1 MLFMKNIL
9 RSFAAGF
16 CIMFYLLQKDLRF
29 QIFVLL
35 ALTGLFFFQ
44 LFATPVFFCLY
55 DSDLPYA
62 LSLDEWVSLHQ
73 TSARIGILA
82 LYLIQQFLLFSYF
95 KKNRFADNETL
106 IPCIAL
112 AAFMVAGGIANHCT
126 PVIIANTAIVG
137 SLILCDDSESRHQK
151 SRLMVAGALI
161 GIASLYDL
169 SLLLLSVAVILI
181 LVTNRL
187 NTLSD
192 IFVVLIGI
200 LVPYIYVAA
209 YHFFV
214 GNLTVYFASFTHLAS
229 QFPLLTTVRPS
240 IVSIICIGI
249 CLMLLVFILIKLK
262 VRFDYKLIVI
272 RKRFGNIHFLF
283 VVTTAIML
291 LTDIRFPQSLGCL
304 FVPIALYIAAYAPSR
319 RFSISKEV
327 VLTLF
332 FTSITLIGL
341 GL

>member
-16 CIMFYLLQKDLRF
+16 RIMFYLLQKDLRF

-35 ALTGLFFFQ
+35 ALTGLFCLQ
-44 LFATPVFFCLY
+44 LFAAPVAFCLY
-55 DSDLPYA
+55 DPALPYA
-62 LSLDEWVSLHQ
+62 LSLDEWMAQNQ
-73 TSARIGILA
+73 TVAQIGILV
-82 LYLIQQFLLFSYF
+82 LYVLQQLIIYNYF
-95 KKNRFADNETL
+95 KKNRFADDETL

-112 AAFMVAGGIANHCT
+112 AAFMVVGGTATHCT
-126 PVIIANTAIVG
+126 PVFIANTAIIG
-137 SLILCDDSESRHQK
+137 LLRLSDDSESRHLK
-151 SRLMVAGALI
+151 SRLLVAGALV
-161 GIASLYDL
+161 GIASLYDIT
-169 SLLLLSVAVILI
+169 LLLLAVAVILI

-187 NTLSD
+187 NNLTD
-192 IFVVLIGI
+192 IFVALIGI
-200 LVPYIYVAA
+200 LVPYIYVVA

-214 GNLTVYFASFTHLAS
+214 GNLTDYLASFSSISL
-229 QFPLLTTVRPS
+229 QFPLFATRPS
-240 IVSIICIGI
+240 LVSIVCIVVCI
-249 CLMLLVFILIKLK
+249 ALLIFILLKLK

-283 VVTTAIML
+283 IVSAAIL
-291 LTDIRFPQSLGCL
+291 FLTNLPFPQSLGYL

-332 FTSITLIGL
+332 LTAITLIGI

>member
-1 MLFMKNIL
+1 
-9 RSFAAGF
+9 
-16 CIMFYLLQKDLRF
+16 MFYLLQKDLRF

-35 ALTGLFFFQ
+35 ALTGLFCYQ
-44 LFATPVFFCLY
+44 MLATPVAFCLY
-55 DSDLPYA
+55 DPSLPYP
-62 LSLDEWVSLHQ
+62 LSLDECISQNQ
-73 TSARIGILA
+73 TTARIGILV
-82 LYLIQQFLLFSYF
+82 LYIIQQLLLYTYF

-112 AAFMVAGGIANHCT
+112 AAFMVIGGTATHCT
-126 PVIIANTAIVG
+126 PALIANTAIIG
-137 SLILCDDSESRHQK
+137 LLRLSDDSESRHLK
-151 SRLMVAGALI
+151 SQLLVAGALV
-161 GIASLYDL
+161 GVASLYDIT
-169 SLLLLSVAVILI
+169 LLLLALAVILI

-187 NTLSD
+187 NNLTD
-192 IFVVLIGI
+192 IFVALIGI

-214 GNLTVYFASFTHLAS
+214 GNLTDYLASFSSISLH
-229 QFPLLTTVRPS
+229 FPLLATRPS
-240 IVSIICIGI
+240 IVSLICIVVCI
-249 CLMLLVFILIKLK
+249 ALLIFILVKLK

-283 VVTTAIML
+283 IVTAAIL
-291 LTDIRFPQSLGCL
+291 FLTNLPFPQSLGYL

-327 VLTLF
+327 VLTLLL
-332 FTSITLIGL
+332 TAITLIGI

>member
-1 MLFMKNIL
+1 
-9 RSFAAGF
+9 
-16 CIMFYLLQKDLRF
+16 MFYLLQKDLRF

-35 ALTGLFFFQ
+35 ALTGLFGYQ
-44 LFATPVFFCLY
+44 LFATPVSFCLY
-55 DSDLPYA
+55 DSGLPYA
-62 LSLDEWVSLHQ
+62 LSLDEWVSFHQ
-73 TSARIGILA
+73 TATRIGILA
-82 LYLIQQFLLFSYF
+82 LYLIQQLLLFSYF
-95 KKNRFADNETL
+95 KKNRFSDNETL

-112 AAFMVAGGIANHCT
+112 AAFMVAGGMASRCT
-126 PVIIANTAIVG
+126 PVLIANTAIIG
-137 SLILCDDSESRHQK
+137 LLILCDDSESRHQK

-192 IFVVLIGI
+192 IFVVFIGL

-214 GNLTVYFASFTHLAS
+214 GNLTDYFASFTHLS
-229 QFPLLTTVRPS
+229 FQFPLLAVRPS

-249 CLMLLVFILIKLK
+249 CLVLLVFILIKLK

-272 RKRFGNIHFLF
+272 RKRFGNVHFLF
-283 VVTTAIML
+283 VVTAAIFL

-304 FVPIALYIAAYAPSR
+304 FVPISLYIAAYAPSR

-332 FTSITLIGL
+332 FTAITLIGL